1 MNVMKDENTR
11 MKTKVAFMQQEIDKK
26 DKDIE
31 SLTFKLTQQ
40 TATATSKDPNSSVT
54 GPQPST
60 MQGPQAANP
69 KFESNLVNAL
79 KK

>member
-40 TATATSKDPNSSVT
+40 TATTTSKDPNSSIT
-54 GPQPST
+54 GP
-60 MQGPQAANP
+60 
-69 KFESNLVNAL
+69 
-79 KK
+79 